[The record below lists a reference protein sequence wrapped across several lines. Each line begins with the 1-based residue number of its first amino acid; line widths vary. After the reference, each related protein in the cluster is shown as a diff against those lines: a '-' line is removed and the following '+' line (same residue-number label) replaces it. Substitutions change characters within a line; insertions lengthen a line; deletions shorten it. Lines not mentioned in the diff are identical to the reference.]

1 MAKKLFVPERFANA
15 RKKEASMEIPD
26 AVKKG
31 FPKLEDNPN
40 SKDPSKLEPS
50 ALERLPQ
57 PVGYRIL
64 VIPYYMK
71 SQTKEVSTFLMR
83 HEIVKVL
90 QQLQRYVVKLGPDAY
105 TDTGKFPTGAWCSEK
120 VGYLWEDMQEIALKL
135 RI

>member
-50 ALERLPQ
+50 AW
-57 PVGYRIL
+57 
-64 VIPYYMK
+64 K
-71 SQTKEVSTFLMR
+71 DFLN
-83 HEIVKVL
+83 
-90 QQLQRYVVKLGPDAY
+90 Q
-105 TDTGKFPTGAWCSEK
+105 
-120 VGYLWEDMQEIALKL
+120 
-135 RI
+135 